1 MMARFHLNQPDAFK
15 PIGLAEARQ
24 IVSNATFATR
34 YDAVER
40 RLAWLTMLAAKSG
53 RRPPVLRCAQ
63 QTPTTRRTQ
72 HECPASP
79 HR

>member
-1 MMARFHLNQPDAFK
+1 MMARIHLTAPEQFK

-40 RLAWLTMLAAKSG
+40 RLAWLTLLAAKSG
-53 RRPPVLRCAQ
+53 RRPPVLVLRQPDPSHPEDA
-63 QTPTTRRTQ
+63 
-72 HECPASP
+72 A
-79 HR
+79 

>member
-1 MMARFHLNQPDAFK
+1 MMSRIHLTNPDQFK

-53 RRPPVLRCAQ
+53 RRPPVLVLRQ
-63 QTPTTRRTQ
+63 PDPQTPGD
-72 HECPASP
+72 AA
-79 HR
+79 